1 MSYPCKKTQSIQRLS
16 EWKLAKVA
24 ASGITQAQWHNH
36 KHNLHKSHGHI
47 KAFYLILFIQV
58 PINTSSLIPISR
70 WTQNS
75 PQPNPQRLALAKMS
89 TQPYSEPQIIAL
101 ITQYY
106 HLLVTLSYVT
116 PSCIDFP
123 PPSGRE
129 IPTSLCTSLN
139 LTPQAISLMRHI
151 PCPIDEHVMLDNEF
165 FLPNSLG
172 NSFCSERLIKLG
184 RDPEIAGEREGWLE
198 GRDVA
203 ISIMGDEG
211 GCVVVDTVKSK
222 IIPALFE
229 LFASWV
235 PLGEC

>member
-1 MSYPCKKTQSIQRLS
+1 
-16 EWKLAKVA
+16 
-24 ASGITQAQWHNH
+24 
-36 KHNLHKSHGHI
+36 
-47 KAFYLILFIQV
+47 
-58 PINTSSLIPISR
+58 
-70 WTQNS
+70 
-75 PQPNPQRLALAKMS
+75 MS

-198 GRDVA
+198 GSDVA